1 MSFNITYNNYLFY
14 SVSWFIQ
21 EVCKIL
27 KTYGNHL
34 LFTECVRKKIAS
46 MQETNGEIKG
56 VQIIQ
61 LPEIRIDR
69 LDSDFQLRN
78 IITPAL

>member
-1 MSFNITYNNYLFY
+1 MQGFV
-14 SVSWFIQ
+14 SVHHKDEGSWFIQ

-34 LFTECVRKKIAS
+34 PFTECVKKIIAS
-46 MQETNGEIKG
+46 MQEKTAKIEG
-56 VQIIQ
+56 VQIVQ

-78 IITPAL
+78 IITLAL